1 MRDPS
6 SNASV
11 SDITRDPRQEQ
22 VGTRSLGSNRVACDV
37 PRSALRGRI
46 GESSGKG

>member
-22 VGTRSLGSNRVACDV
+22 VGTLIVDDGFLVALTGYNRV
-37 PRSALRGRI
+37 
-46 GESSGKG
+46 K